1 MPKLT
6 SFTASLCAKSKPSK
20 EGNMEINEK
29 EYLAKTLNVIENKI
43 QENKE
48 KLKNAQAKL
57 KHDISDLSENFYEAS
72 GDNGDGIAT
81 AYVNMTG
88 IENLQDDLDKSIK
101 RYTLQKNNPYFAR
114 IDFKLDGK
122 QKTQNIYIGIGTVTD
137 DQKLY
142 VADWRAPISS
152 MYYDYNLGQ
161 AQFSID
167 GQPYQGQLTLK
178 RQYKIENGQLLSY
191 FDTDLTINDE
201 ILQEVLSHNA
211 SSKMKQ
217 IVSTIQKEQNKIV
230 RQEKNENILIQGI
243 AGSGKTSIALHRA
256 AYLLY
261 KHRGQIKSSDIL
273 ILSPNNVFSS
283 YICEVLPQL
292 GEDNLVETT
301 FAQIA
306 RSELKRPIQS
316 RESMLD
322 EIAQNPKQEQL
333 NEISYKS
340 SFEYLD
346 SLLRFLKGPFLETFS
361 PKDLSYVVKEDL
373 ENNVETI
380 DFPAEQTKQLFFKT
394 FKGLDLYERIN
405 KIAWQ
410 YAMVF
415 TEERHYTKEQ
425 NKALRDRFKNILYKF
440 LPIRDID
447 KIFEIF
453 MAREHLKFNKR
464 TTIAYMDKGTYLA
477 IKYFLYGFEHDFS
490 AKYLIV
496 DEMQDFTP
504 VDIYLFKKL
513 WSCPCIVACDINQC
527 IEKNLPTEYLQLTA
541 DFLGCKLIEL
551 NKTYRSTKQIA
562 KFTSSL
568 IGQSNTEY
576 VNRNGEEPA
585 IYQTSDQAQTIC
597 ELIENECK
605 KFEHIAIICK
615 CNREAEGIYKKL
627 SKLINCTLLN
637 QPEDYNNRV
646 LITTCATAKGI
657 EFDAVIIPN
666 ATSENYKN
674 TIDKNILYVS
684 STRALHK
691 LFFTAD
697 KEPSHLLK
705 GLEVN
710 KIQQN

>member
-1 MPKLT
+1 
-6 SFTASLCAKSKPSK
+6 
-20 EGNMEINEK
+20 MEINEK

>member
-1 MPKLT
+1 
-6 SFTASLCAKSKPSK
+6 
-20 EGNMEINEK
+20 MEINEK

-88 IENLQDDLDKSIK
+88 IENLQDELDKSIK

-464 TTIAYMDKGTYLA
+464 TSIPYMDKGTYLA

>member
-1 MPKLT
+1 
-6 SFTASLCAKSKPSK
+6 
-20 EGNMEINEK
+20 MEINEK

-88 IENLQDDLDKSIK
+88 IENLQNELDKSIK

-464 TTIAYMDKGTYLA
+464 TTIPYMDKGTYLA

>member
-1 MPKLT
+1 
-6 SFTASLCAKSKPSK
+6 
-20 EGNMEINEK
+20 MEINEK

-88 IENLQDDLDKSIK
+88 IENLQNELDKSIK

-161 AQFSID
+161 AQFSIE

-464 TTIAYMDKGTYLA
+464 TSIAYMDKGTYLA

>member
-1 MPKLT
+1 
-6 SFTASLCAKSKPSK
+6 
-20 EGNMEINEK
+20 MEINEK

-88 IENLQDDLDKSIK
+88 IENLQNELDKSIK

-464 TTIAYMDKGTYLA
+464 TSIAYMDKGTYLA

>member
-1 MPKLT
+1 
-6 SFTASLCAKSKPSK
+6 
-20 EGNMEINEK
+20 MEINEK
-29 EYLAKTLNVIENKI
+29 EHLEKTIDIVNKKIKENITKL
-43 QENKE
+43 ENTQG
-48 KLKNAQAKL
+48 KLKQG
-57 KHDISDLSENFYEAS
+57 ISELSENFYETSKEGGLGNAFS
-72 GDNGDGIAT
+72 NLL
-81 AYVNMTG
+81 G
-88 IENLQDDLDKSIK
+88 IENLQNEFAKSLK
-101 RYTLQKNNPYFAR
+101 RLSLQKNTPYFAR
-114 IDFKLDGK
+114 IDFKLKGK
-122 QKTQNIYIGIGTVTD
+122 QKTQNIYIGIGTISD
-137 DQKLY
+137 EQKLY

-152 MYYDYNLGQ
+152 MYYDYNLGP
-161 AQFSID
+161 AEFNID
-167 GQPYQGQLTLK
+167 SDVYQGDITLK
-178 RQYKIENGQLLSY
+178 RQYKIEDGKLLSY

-211 SSKMKQ
+211 SVKMKQ

-230 RQEKNENILIQGI
+230 RQETNDNILVQGI

-273 ILSPNNVFSS
+273 IISPNNVFSS

-292 GEDNLVETT
+292 GEDNLIETT

-306 RSELKRPIQS
+306 RAELKSPIQS

-322 EIAQNPKQEQL
+322 EIASNPKQEEL

-340 SFEYLD
+340 SYEYLD

-361 PKDLSYVVKEDL
+361 PQSLSYVVREDL
-373 ENNVETI
+373 EGNVDTI
-380 DFPAEQTKQLFFKT
+380 DFPAEQTKELFFKT
-394 FKGLDLYERIN
+394 FKGLDFYERIN

-425 NKALRDRFKNILYKF
+425 NKGLRDRFKKILYRF

-447 KIFEIF
+447 KVFEIF
-453 MAREHLKFNKR
+453 MARENLKLNKR
-464 TTIAYMDKGTYLA
+464 TSIDYMDKGTYLA
-477 IKYFLYGFEHDFS
+477 IKYFLYGFDHDFS
-490 AKYLIV
+490 AKYLII

-513 WSCPCIVACDINQC
+513 WTCPCIVVGDVNQC
-527 IEKNLPTEYLQLTA
+527 IEKNVSDEYLQITA

-562 KFTSSL
+562 KFASSL
-568 IGQSNTEY
+568 IGQSNIEY
-576 VNRNGEEPA
+576 VNRNGDEPC
-585 IYQTSDQAQTIC
+585 IYRAVNQEQTIS
-597 ELIENECK
+597 EIIENECK
-605 KFEHIAIICK
+605 KFDHIAIICK
-615 CNREAEGIYKKL
+615 CNKEAEGVYKKL
-627 SKLINCTLLN
+627 SKLITCTMLT

-646 LITTCATAKGI
+646 LVTTCATAKGI

-666 ATSENYKN
+666 ADSENYKN

-691 LFFTAD
+691 LFFTCE
-697 KEPSHLLK
+697 KEPSHMLK
-705 GLEVN
+705 NIEVVE
-710 KIQQN
+710 